1 MRLPKRIAPILAY
14 LIAAPV
20 FAQSAPNILP
30 DGFANWKAFS
40 RQEFR
45 PGQTP
50 VLNKAGADQAQNSQA
65 AAREYGFVSG
75 EAVSYSPGA
84 SGPAGGAQP
93 QLATAIVYRMK
104 DPSGAYGEYS
114 YLRTPDMSRA
124 DFAEHS
130 SSRANEALTLL
141 GNLVIDVQG
150 FDPQRN
156 ASDIKALLA
165 AVAPKA
171 VDGLLPTLPDRLP
184 GENRIDKTDHYILGP
199 QTLDQ
204 FFPGQLGSSLGFNYS
219 PEVETA
225 HFQMGK
231 SDSTLLIADF
241 PTPQIAQSQLDS
253 LSKKF
258 NVNGSMPA
266 AATPALFAQRNQ
278 TLVSIVAGAP
288 SAQDANKLLDKV
300 QSGTVL
306 TWNEPTFQFK
316 EPSIE
321 VMVVGAFVGTGAICL
336 ITVVAALAFTGF
348 RLSIKKI
355 FPNTVF
361 DRSSQMEVLQMG
373 LVSKPIKAE
382 DFYTFDG
389 KRIDTRTVDKNLPDR
404 TALRLFK

>member
-1 MRLPKRIAPILAY
+1 MRLPKRIVPILAC

-45 PGQTP
+45 PGEQP
-50 VLNKAGADQAQNSQA
+50 SPNKATADQAQSAQA
-65 AAREYGFVSG
+65 ATREYGFVSG
-75 EAVSYSPGA
+75 EAVAYSPAGA
-84 SGPAGGAQP
+84 DIAGNP
-93 QLATAIVYRMK
+93 LTFTATVYRMK

-114 YLRTPDMSRA
+114 YLRTPDMGRA
-124 DFAEHS
+124 DFSEHS
-130 SSRANEALTLL
+130 SSAGNEALALV
-141 GNLVIDVQG
+141 GNLVVDVQG
-150 FDPQRN
+150 LDPKRN
-156 ASDIKALLA
+156 ASDIKALVT
-165 AVAPKA
+165 AVSQKA
-171 VDGLLPTLPDRLP
+171 TEGLLPTLPDRLP
-184 GENRIDKTDHYILGP
+184 SENRIDKTDHYILGP

-231 SDSTLLIADF
+231 SDATLLIADF

-266 AATPALFAQRNQ
+266 ATTPALFAQRNQ

-306 TWNEPTFQFK
+306 TWNEPTFQFN
-316 EPSIE
+316 EPSID
-321 VMVVGAFVGTGAICL
+321 VMVVGAFVGTGVICL

-348 RLSIKKI
+348 RLSVKKM

-382 DFYTFDG
+382 DFYSFDG
-389 KRIDTRTVDKNLPDR
+389 KRIDTGTVDKNLPDR

>member
-1 MRLPKRIAPILAY
+1 MRLPKRIALLVPC
-14 LIAAPV
+14 LIAVPA
-20 FAQSAPNILP
+20 FAQNAPNILP

-45 PGQTP
+45 PGQQP
-50 VLNKAGADQAQNSQA
+50 VLNKTGADETQNSQTA
-65 AAREYGFVSG
+65 AWEYGFVSG
-75 EAVSYSPGA
+75 EAVSYSSGA
-84 SGPAGGAQP
+84 SGPTGGAPP
-93 QLATAIVYRMK
+93 QLVTAIVYRMK

-114 YLRTPDMSRA
+114 YLRSPDMGRA

-130 SSRANEALTLL
+130 SSTANEALALV
-141 GNLVIDVQG
+141 GNLVVDVQG
-150 FDPQRN
+150 LDPKRN
-156 ASDIKALLA
+156 ASDIKALVA
-165 AVAPKA
+165 AVVPKA
-171 VDGLLPTLPDRLP
+171 TEGLFPTLPDRLP
-184 GENRIDKTDHYILGP
+184 DENRIDKTDHYILGP

-231 SDSTLLIADF
+231 SDATLLIADF
-241 PTPQIAQSQLDS
+241 PTPQIAQSQMDA

-258 NVNGSMPA
+258 NVNGSVPA
-266 AATPALFAQRNQ
+266 AAPALFAERNQ
-278 TLVSIVAGAP
+278 TLLSIVAGAP

-316 EPSIE
+316 EPSID
-321 VMVVGAFVGTGAICL
+321 VMVVGAFVGTGVICL

-348 RLSIKKI
+348 RLSVKKM

-361 DRSSQMEVLQMG
+361 DRSSQLEVLQMG
-373 LVSKPIKAE
+373 LVSKPIKSE
-382 DFYTFDG
+382 DFYSFDG
-389 KRIDTRTVDKNLPDR
+389 KRIDTGTVDKNLPDR